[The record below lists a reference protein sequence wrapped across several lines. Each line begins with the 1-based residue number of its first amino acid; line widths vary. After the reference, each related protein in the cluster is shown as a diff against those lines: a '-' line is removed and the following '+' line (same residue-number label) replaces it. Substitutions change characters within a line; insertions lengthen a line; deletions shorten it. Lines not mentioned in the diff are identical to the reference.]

1 MTGSQTTT
9 YIVSIDYED
18 YPCDLKQLF
27 AWAREGRVL
36 PSHQVWNSTIQ
47 TWQPAGCIPE
57 ISDAFSGL
65 PQCPYCQFPHTFTT
79 RALESGLDI
88 RTIMAITGHKDA
100 SMFQRYSHPSDSHL
114 KTAVESLSGHTGGHT
129 ASVSQKES
137 A

>member
-1 MTGSQTTT
+1 MTSPTNGTHRWVPLNEAVRSA
-9 YIVSIDYED
+9 
-18 YPCDLKQLF
+18 LKAWPRRTDTEYVF
-27 AWAREGRVL
+27 ARPDGRRIKDIKKAWWTLCADARVENARFHD
-36 PSHQVWNSTIQ
+36 PR
-47 TWQPAGCIPE
+47 
-57 ISDAFSGL
+57 
-65 PQCPYCQFPHTFTT
+65 HTFTT
-79 RALESGLDI
+79 RALESGMDI